1 MVDAITTILAALG
14 TLLAVLVSISPI
26 PSLMRAWKSKE
37 LSEISHTYLLMA
49 NLNPLIWL
57 QFALRTANIDI
68 LIPNL
73 VTFSLSLIYVIVYH
87 IVSKDYLLFGVK
99 YISTICII
107 TLFGISVLPIPYL
120 GFLAVIANLLGFAA
134 PLEQLGPVM
143 IEKESR
149 YIDINIIGA
158 SLCCAGV
165 WLGFGIAS
173 SNLYIL
179 IPNAAGVLL
188 CILQITM
195 YFWARSYIPH
205 CIGYPLVFIYK
216 RLKQEPKTSAASSEV
231 KVV

>member
-1 MVDAITTILAALG
+1 MVDPLTTTLAILG

-26 PSLMRAWKSKE
+26 PSLIRAWKSSE

-49 NLNPLIWL
+49 NLNPLLWL
-57 QFALRTANIDI
+57 QFALRTSNIDI

-73 VTFSLSLIYVIVYH
+73 VTFTLSLIYVVVYH
-87 IVSKDYLLFGVK
+87 IVTKDYLLFGVK
-99 YISTICII
+99 YISTISII
-107 TLFGISVLPIPYL
+107 SLFGISVLPIPYL
-120 GFLAVIANLLGFAA
+120 GFLAVTANLLGFAA
-134 PLEQLGPVM
+134 PLEQLGPVV

-149 YIDINIIGA
+149 YIDMNIIGA

-179 IPNAAGVLL
+179 VPNAAGVCL
-188 CILQITM
+188 CLLQITM

-205 CIGYPLVFIYK
+205 CVGSPFVYIYK
-216 RLKQEPKTSAASSEV
+216 HLKREPETSAESSEV
-231 KVV
+231 KTV